1 MQISLSLSFSE
12 HARLRM
18 AQRNLSAS
26 DVEYTLKNGRERRR
40 GGAIHYTLRGKDIPK
55 QDRSSN
61 ELKRLEGMTI
71 LIAPNDNQI
80 ITVYRNKDAYTD
92 IRKKKLTRKNNRNS
106 NQRRSRT
113 KY

>member
-1 MQISLSLSFSE
+1 MQVSLSLLFTE
-12 HARLRM
+12 HALLRM
-18 AQRNLSAS
+18 AQRNLSIN
-26 DVEYTLKNGRERRR
+26 DVEYTLKNGRECRR

-61 ELKRLEGMTI
+61 ELRRLEGMTI

-92 IRKKKLTRKNNRNS
+92 IRKKTKCNKKQGKLFL
-106 NQRRSRT
+106 
-113 KY
+113 